1 MRSRRPSCHARGMHD
16 SVALRLVLDL
26 ETEDDPVCGWLERPG
41 GEREW
46 FEGMLGLLA
55 ALDAARVSFRAGDP
69 ADPSA
74 D

>member
-1 MRSRRPSCHARGMHD
+1 MRSSRSGCHARRMHD

-26 ETEDDPVCGWLERPG
+26 ETEDDPVCGWLEGPD

-55 ALDAARVSFRAGDP
+55 ALDAARVSFRASEH
-69 ADPSA
+69 AEPSA

>member
-1 MRSRRPSCHARGMHD
+1 MRSSQPSCHARGMHG
-16 SVALRLVLDL
+16 SAALRLVLDL
-26 ETEDDPVCGWLERPG
+26 ETGDDPVCGWLERPD

-55 ALDAARVSFRAGDP
+55 ALDAARVSWRAGGR
-69 ADPSA
+69 AEPSA

>member
-1 MRSRRPSCHARGMHD
+1 MAQRPD
-16 SVALRLVLDL
+16 
-26 ETEDDPVCGWLERPG
+26 

-55 ALDAARVSFRAGDP
+55 ALDAARVSFRAGEH
-69 ADPSA
+69 AGPSA

>member
-26 ETEDDPVCGWLERPG
+26 ETEDDPVCGWLQRPD

-55 ALDAARVSFRAGDP
+55 ALDAARVSFRAGEH
-69 ADPSA
+69 AGPSA

>member
-1 MRSRRPSCHARGMHD
+1 MRSSRPSCHARGMHG
-16 SVALRLVLDL
+16 SAGLRLVLDL
-26 ETEDDPVCGWLERPG
+26 ESEDDPVCGWLERPD

-55 ALDAARVSFRAGDP
+55 ALDAARVSCRAGERP
-69 ADPSA
+69 EPSA